1 MTLVRASPV
10 SPQVAT
16 KRQRLRRKRRRFRNR
31 RSQRGPKRRELVY
44 LDQSP
49 NYCLHNPKLGIL
61 GTQGRECSKN
71 SNGPDSCDLL
81 CCGRGYNTEVGM
93 TCRRRETLP

>member
-1 MTLVRASPV
+1 M
-10 SPQVAT
+10 AT
-16 KRQRLRRKRRRFRNR
+16 KRRRLRRKRRRYRDR

-49 NYCLHNPKLGIL
+49 NYCLHNPKMGIL
-61 GTQGRECSKN
+61 GTRGRRCSKN

-81 CCGRGYNTEVGM
+81 CCGRGYNTEVRPPVGRHRHLGPQFHIISRH
-93 TCRRRETLP
+93 T